1 MSWAYI
7 LTQFIGGV
15 LLIIGYKTRLIA
27 TPLIVTFLVAYFLVH
42 AGDPYKDSFQAIQML
57 AVSLFFLFNG
67 SGKLSLDDLINTRI
81 N

>member
-42 AGDPYKDSFQAIQML
+42 ADDPYKDSFQAIQML